1 MTKTETRRPLDKA
14 LNFNMDNIFEY
25 ISQMLFNLNVDMI
38 GDQARETVK
47 GLCQYIASL
56 PVPDVD
62 SAVFEVESLAN
73 TALAQTSDY
82 VYKAGFI
89 EACRLLRTL
98 QSF

>member
-1 MTKTETRRPLDKA
+1 MIDTKTRRPLDKA
-14 LNFNMDNIFEY
+14 LDFNGENIFEY

-38 GDQARETVK
+38 GDQAVETVK
-47 GLCQYIASL
+47 GICQYIASL

-73 TALAQTSDY
+73 TALSQTSDY
-82 VYKAGFI
+82 AYKAGFM
-89 EACRLLRTL
+89 EACRLMRTL